1 MALSD
6 EVRELASRVSNWGRW
21 GDDDQLGCGNL
32 ITADATRRGAAG
44 VLTGQRISLGVDLR
58 EDGIQIGQPAGR
70 FNPILTFTS
79 MSERDQFAPGIWEGC
94 DDLVTMS
101 TCAGTHIDALSHV
114 SYDGLLYGGRPT
126 GTIGARKGAG
136 WCGAERLPQIATR
149 GVLLDIPAVHGVDRL
164 DPGSAVTAADL
175 DAAVEGAMMS
185 KFRNTG
191 QTCVCAN
198 RIYVQDKV
206 YDAFAAKLTEKVKQ
220 MKVGQGF
227 EDGVMQG
234 PLIDGQAL
242 KKVQEHVADAV
253 SKGATVLTGGKPH
266 AKGGQF
272 YEPTVLAN
280 VTPAMRVSVE
290 ETFGPVAPLFRF
302 KTEEEVIGLA
312 NASEFGLA
320 SYFYSRDI
328 GRVWRVAEALE
339 VGLVGVNAGVIANEV
354 VPFGGVKQSGLGR
367 EGSKYGV
374 DDYLE
379 IKYICMGGI

>member
-175 DAAVEGAMMS
+175 DAAVERAKVSMQPGDVVCV
-185 KFRNTG
+185 RTG
-191 QTCVCAN
+191 DIGWYLDGDRRRYA
-198 RIYVQDKV
+198 
-206 YDAFAAKLTEKVKQ
+206 
-220 MKVGQGF
+220 VGV
-227 EDGVMQG
+227 DW
-234 PLIDGQAL
+234 
-242 KKVQEHVADAV
+242 K
-253 SKGATVLTGGKPH
+253 TVG
-266 AKGGQF
+266 
-272 YEPTVLAN
+272 
-280 VTPAMRVSVE
+280 
-290 ETFGPVAPLFRF
+290 
-302 KTEEEVIGLA
+302 IGLSCVEWFHRHDVA
-312 NASEFGLA
+312 GAFVD
-320 SYFYSRDI
+320 SYTY
-328 GRVWRVAEALE
+328 
-339 VGLVGVNAGVIANEV
+339 EV
-354 VPFGGVKQSGLGR
+354 VPPESGNW
-367 EGSKYGV
+367 
-374 DDYLE
+374 DDLL
-379 IKYICMGGI
+379 CVHMVQLRDMGLLQGQNWNFEQLAVACAEDQRYDFLLVATPEPIVGATSAPVSPVAVR